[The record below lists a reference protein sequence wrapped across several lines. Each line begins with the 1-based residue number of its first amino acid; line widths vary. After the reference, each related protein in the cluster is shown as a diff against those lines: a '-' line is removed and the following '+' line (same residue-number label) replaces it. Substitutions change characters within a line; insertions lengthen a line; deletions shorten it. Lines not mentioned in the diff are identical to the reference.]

1 MPDTPGGEIEGSSAH
16 EPHEE
21 PGDAEF
27 RRALTI
33 VRESAEAS
41 EKRIAALRAAIASGA
56 YKPDP
61 HEIARKILEHGL

>member
-1 MPDTPGGEIEGSSAH
+1 MSDRPCEEPAAPGDTAPEPG
-16 EPHEE
+16 

-33 VRESAEAS
+33 VRESREAS
-41 EKRIAALRAAIASGA
+41 EKRIAALRAAVASGA